1 MNRKKKARKKY
12 KIKQKERIRGHC
24 GKNPGKEAVKL
35 RFRTDLAIE
44 NKEMYDS
51 EQKGEGVEISGVEV
65 ETEKFEEIVGIT
77 RIKITDE
84 HGSKALQKP
93 IGNYITLEVEGV
105 VDGAEEIKEAASK
118 AVAGELKRL
127 IQFHNKL
134 KVLIIGL
141 GNDKVTPDS
150 LGPYTVSKVKVTRH
164 YFLMYDSESDDD
176 MSCVS
181 GFIPGVMGSTGMET
195 ADLIKSA
202 AKIAK
207 PEVIIAV
214 DSLAARNVNRISTTI
229 QISDTGISP
238 GAGTGNMRKQLN
250 EKTLGIKV
258 IAIGVPTVIDSKTL
272 ILDNLFGFLK
282 DPNGAEQYIDTNGM
296 PMIVTSTEIDQV
308 IKDFSDIISN
318 GINNTL
324 HPGIYS

>member
-1 MNRKKKARKKY
+1 LN
-12 KIKQKERIRGHC
+12 
-24 GKNPGKEAVKL
+24 
-35 RFRTDLAIE
+35 FRTDLAIE

-51 EQKGEGVEISGVEV
+51 DNQGEGIEISGVEV
-65 ETEKFEEIVGIT
+65 ETEKFEEVVGIT

-84 HGSKALQKP
+84 HGSKVLQKP
-93 IGNYITLEVEGV
+93 LGNYITLEVEGV
-105 VDGAEEIKEAASK
+105 VDGPEEIKEKAAIALSN
-118 AVAGELKRL
+118 ELKRL

-164 YFLMYDSESDDD
+164 YFLMYDAESDDE

-214 DSLAARNVNRISTTI
+214 DSLAARNINRISTTI

-238 GAGTGNMRKQLN
+238 GAGTGNMRKQLT
-250 EKTLGIKV
+250 EKTLGTKV

-282 DPNGAEQYIDTNGM
+282 DPEGAEQYIDENGV
-296 PMIVTSTEIDQV
+296 PMIVTSTEVDQV

-318 GINNTL
+318 GINITL

>member
-1 MNRKKKARKKY
+1 M
-12 KIKQKERIRGHC
+12 
-24 GKNPGKEAVKL
+24 

-51 EQKGEGVEISGVEV
+51 ENKDKGIEISGVEV
-65 ETEKFEEIVGIT
+65 ETEKFKGIVGVT
-77 RIKITDE
+77 RIKITDD
-84 HGSKALQKP
+84 HGSKVMQKP
-93 IGNYITLEVEGV
+93 LGNYITLEVDGV
-105 VDGAEEIKEAASK
+105 VDGPE
-118 AVAGELKRL
+118 ELKEVVAMAVSNELKKL
-127 IQFHNKL
+127 IQFHSNL

-164 YFLMYDSESDDD
+164 YFLMNEGDGDDEI
-176 MSCVS
+176 SCVS

-202 AKIAK
+202 AKIAN
-207 PEVIIAV
+207 PEVIIAI

-238 GAGTGNMRKQLN
+238 GAGTGNNRKQLN
-250 EKTLGIKV
+250 EKTLGTKV

-282 DPNGAEQYIDTNGM
+282 EPSDAEQYLDQNGV

-308 IKDFSDIISN
+308 IKDYSDIISN
-318 GINNTL
+318 GINITL

>member
-1 MNRKKKARKKY
+1 LN
-12 KIKQKERIRGHC
+12 
-24 GKNPGKEAVKL
+24 
-35 RFRTDLAIE
+35 FRTDLAIE

-51 EQKGEGVEISGVEV
+51 DNGGKGIEISGVEV
-65 ETEKFEEIVGIT
+65 ETENFQHIVDIT

-84 HGSKALQKP
+84 NGSKALQKP
-93 IGNYITLEVEGV
+93 LGNYITIEVAGA
-105 VDGAEEIKEAASK
+105 VDGPEEIKEAAAL
-118 AVAGELKRL
+118 AVSNELKRL
-127 IQFHNKL
+127 IKFHSKL

-164 YFLMYDSESDDD
+164 YFLMYDAEEDSD

-207 PEVIIAV
+207 PEVIIAI

-238 GAGTGNMRKQLN
+238 GAGTGNMRKQLT
-250 EKTLGIKV
+250 EKTLGTKV

-272 ILDNLFGFLK
+272 ILDNLINYLK
-282 DPNGAEQYIDTNGM
+282 DPYGAEKYIDENGI

-318 GINNTL
+318 GINITL

>member
-1 MNRKKKARKKY
+1 
-12 KIKQKERIRGHC
+12 
-24 GKNPGKEAVKL
+24 
-35 RFRTDLAIE
+35 
-44 NKEMYDS
+44 MYDS
-51 EQKGEGVEISGVEV
+51 ENKGKGIEISGVEV
-65 ETEKFEEIVGIT
+65 ETEKFKDIVGIT

-84 HGSKALQKP
+84 NGSKAMQKP
-93 IGNYITLEVEGV
+93 LGNYITLEVEGV
-105 VDGAEEIKEAASK
+105 VDGEEEVKEAAAA
-118 AVAGELKRL
+118 AVSNELKRL
-127 IQFHNKL
+127 IHFHNKL

-141 GNDKVTPDS
+141 GNDKVTPDA

-164 YFLMYDSESDDD
+164 YFLMYDTDSDDE

-207 PEVIIAV
+207 PEVIIAI
-214 DSLAARNVNRISTTI
+214 DSLAARNINRISTTI

-238 GAGTGNMRKQLN
+238 GAGTGNYRKQLN

-272 ILDNLFGFLK
+272 IMDNLFEYLK
-282 DPNGAEQYIDTNGM
+282 DPNGAEQYIDEKGV

-318 GINNTL
+318 GINITL

>member
-1 MNRKKKARKKY
+1 M
-12 KIKQKERIRGHC
+12 Q
-24 GKNPGKEAVKL
+24 
-35 RFRTDLAIE
+35 FRTDLAIE

-51 EQKGEGVEISGVEV
+51 DQKGEGVEISGVEV
-65 ETEKFEEIVGIT
+65 ETEKFEDIVGIT

-84 HGSKALQKP
+84 HGSQVLQKP

-105 VDGAEEIKEAASK
+105 VDGPEEIKEAAATALSN
-118 AVAGELKRL
+118 ELKRL
-127 IQFHNKL
+127 IQFHSKL
-134 KVLIIGL
+134 KVMIIGL

-150 LGPYTVSKVKVTRH
+150 LGPYTASKVRVTRH
-164 YFLMYDSESDDD
+164 YFLMYDAEGDED

-181 GFIPGVMGSTGMET
+181 SFIPGVMGSTGMET
-195 ADLIKSA
+195 ADLIESA
-202 AKIAK
+202 ARIAR
-207 PEVIIAV
+207 PEIILAI

-238 GAGTGNMRKQLN
+238 GAGTGNMRKQLT
-250 EKTLGIKV
+250 EKTLGTKV

-272 ILDNLFGFLK
+272 ILDNLIGFLK
-282 DPNGAEQYIDTNGM
+282 DADGAEQYLDENGV

-308 IKDFSDIISN
+308 IKDFSDIIAN
-318 GINNTL
+318 GINITL

>member
-1 MNRKKKARKKY
+1 MRN
-12 KIKQKERIRGHC
+12 EVGDL
-24 GKNPGKEAVKL
+24 N
-35 RFRTDLAIE
+35 FRTDLAIE

-51 EQKGEGVEISGVEV
+51 ENKGKGIEISGVEV
-65 ETEKFEEIVGIT
+65 ETEKFEELVGIT

-84 HGSKALQKP
+84 NGSKALQKP
-93 IGNYITLEVEGV
+93 LGNYITLEVEGV
-105 VDGAEEIKEAASK
+105 MDGEEDIKETAAR
-118 AVAGELKRL
+118 AVANELKRL
-127 IQFHNKL
+127 IQFHSKL

-141 GNDKVTPDS
+141 GNDKVTPDA

-164 YFLMYDSESDDD
+164 YFLMTDADSDDE

-207 PEVIIAV
+207 PEVILAV
-214 DSLAARNVNRISTTI
+214 DSLAARNVDRISTTI
-229 QISDTGISP
+229 QISDSGISP
-238 GAGTGNMRKQLN
+238 GAGTGNMRKQLT

-258 IAIGVPTVIDSKTL
+258 VAIGVPTVIDSKTL
-272 ILDNLFGFLK
+272 ILDNLIDYLK
-282 DPNGAEQYIDTNGM
+282 DPNGAEQYIDEHGI

-318 GINNTL
+318 GINITL

>member
-1 MNRKKKARKKY
+1 
-12 KIKQKERIRGHC
+12 
-24 GKNPGKEAVKL
+24 
-35 RFRTDLAIE
+35 LAIE

-51 EQKGEGVEISGVEV
+51 DQKGEGIEISGVEV
-65 ETEKFEEIVGIT
+65 ETEKFEDIVGIT

-84 HGSKALQKP
+84 HGSQVLQKP

-105 VDGAEEIKEAASK
+105 VDGPEEIKEAAATALSN
-118 AVAGELKRL
+118 ELKRL
-127 IQFHNKL
+127 ITFHSKL
-134 KVLIIGL
+134 KVMIIGL

-150 LGPYTVSKVKVTRH
+150 LGPYTASKVKVTRH
-164 YFLMYDSESDDD
+164 YFLMYDAEGDED

-181 GFIPGVMGSTGMET
+181 SFIPGVMGSTGMET
-195 ADLIKSA
+195 ADLIESA
-202 AKIAK
+202 ARIAR
-207 PEVIIAV
+207 PEIILAI

-238 GAGTGNMRKQLN
+238 GAGTGNMRKQLT
-250 EKTLGIKV
+250 EKTLGTKV

-272 ILDNLFGFLK
+272 ILDNLIGFLK
-282 DPNGAEQYIDTNGM
+282 DADGAEQYLDENGV

-308 IKDFSDIISN
+308 IKDFSDIIAN
-318 GINNTL
+318 GINITL

>member
-1 MNRKKKARKKY
+1 MKKEYETKARTRELNY
-12 KIKQKERIRGHC
+12 
-24 GKNPGKEAVKL
+24 
-35 RFRTDLAIE
+35 RTDLAIE

-51 EQKGEGVEISGVEV
+51 ENKDEGIEISGVEV
-65 ETEKFEEIVGIT
+65 ETDTFDDTVGIT

-84 HGSKALQKP
+84 HGSQILQKP

-105 VDGAEEIKEAASK
+105 IDGTEEIKDKAAIALSN
-118 AVAGELKRL
+118 ELKRL
-127 IQFHNKL
+127 IPFHNKL

-164 YFLMYDSESDDD
+164 YFLMYDADSDDE

-195 ADLIKSA
+195 ADLIESA

-207 PEVIIAV
+207 PEVIIAI

-238 GAGTGNMRKQLN
+238 GAGTGNMRKQLT
-250 EKTLGIKV
+250 EKTLGTKV

-282 DPNGAEQYIDTNGM
+282 NPEGAEQYIEDNGV
-296 PMIVTSTEIDQV
+296 PMIVTSTEVDQV
-308 IKDFSDIISN
+308 IRDFSDIISN
-318 GINNTL
+318 GINITL

>member
-1 MNRKKKARKKY
+1 M
-12 KIKQKERIRGHC
+12 
-24 GKNPGKEAVKL
+24 

-44 NKEMYDS
+44 NKEIYDS
-51 EQKGEGVEISGVEV
+51 ENKGKGVEISGVEV
-65 ETEKFEEIVGIT
+65 ETEKFRDIVGIT

-93 IGNYITLEVEGV
+93 PGNYITLEVEGA
-105 VDGAEEIKEAASK
+105 VDGAEEVKEAAAAALSN
-118 AVAGELKRL
+118 ELKRM
-127 IQFHNKL
+127 IRFHNKM

-164 YFLMYDSESDDD
+164 YFLMYDTNIDDE

-181 GFIPGVMGSTGMET
+181 GFIPGVTGSTGMET

-202 AKIAK
+202 ARIAK
-207 PEVIIAV
+207 PEVIIAI

-250 EKTLGIKV
+250 EKTIGIKV

-282 DPNGAEQYIDTNGM
+282 DPEGAEQYIDENGV

-318 GINNTL
+318 GINITL

>member
-1 MNRKKKARKKY
+1 MK
-12 KIKQKERIRGHC
+12 
-24 GKNPGKEAVKL
+24 
-35 RFRTDLAIE
+35 FRTDLAIE

-51 EQKGEGVEISGVEV
+51 ENKGENVEISGVEV
-65 ETEKFEEIVGIT
+65 ETENYADVVGIT

-84 HGSKALQKP
+84 HGSKVLAKP
-93 IGNYITLEVEGV
+93 LGNYITLEVEGV
-105 VDGAEEIKEAASK
+105 VDGSEEVKEKAAE
-118 AVAGELKRL
+118 AVSNELKRL
-127 IQFHNKL
+127 IKFHNKL

-164 YFLMYDSESDDD
+164 YFLMYDTDADDE

-195 ADLIKSA
+195 ADLIESA
-202 AKIAK
+202 ARIAK
-207 PEVIIAV
+207 PEIIIAI

-250 EKTLGIKV
+250 EKTLGTKV

-272 ILDNLFGFLK
+272 ILDSLAGFLK
-282 DPNGAEQYIDTNGM
+282 EPDSAEKYMDENGM
-296 PMIVTSTEIDQV
+296 QMIVTSTDIDQV
-308 IKDFSDIISN
+308 IKDFSEIIAN
-318 GINNTL
+318 GINITL